1 MEKKQNVVED
11 ALFQIRNLEET
22 LQENA
27 KGILQS
33 TMKEEIRQL
42 VKESLREQDEEGI
55 EPLTGGEA
63 ELDAETE
70 VEDDDIDD
78 DMEYDEMDDTEDD
91 EMEFDDDADVDD
103 EETIDLTSASDEEVL
118 KVFKAMGDEDGIIVK
133 KEGGNIHLKDGDN
146 DYMIQLGE
154 SYIDDGQEENEFK
167 PTDLEEEIV
176 YEIEMDE
183 QDDLNL
189 EEEIVYEIEMDEQDD
204 LNPEGE
210 IQMDE
215 EYDEFEFET
224 PVRDRIR
231 SHKGRFETPIRD
243 RIRSRMEDNM
253 EDDMSD
259 RFRSRRYRDMEDD
272 MAEGVDPEMMEYNM
286 SNLDLGEEDD
296 VYSNREME
304 EDSEISMS
312 DLNSVMEAV
321 KKAMKPK
328 GIGMGNASKFKYG
341 KKPNMS
347 GGFNEKRKEGPKSVG
362 TGKARFEY
370 KEEHEYGGNSHD
382 YKRKDVKGVE
392 KKTGVVKGHFKDYE
406 SKKSETKESARTL
419 GNGSRNY
426 PERKSIPKMRVRPTN
441 EGVSNEVNL
450 LKEKNNE
457 YRQAL
462 DIFRTKL
469 NEVATFNSNLAYA
482 TRLFTEHSTT
492 KQEKINILRRFDNV
506 DTLKESKSLYR
517 SIKDELSSGS
527 KSEERL
533 TESIERTVN
542 RTASTGSSTNLI
554 ESKTYENPQF
564 LRMKDLMT
572 KIK

>member
-224 PVRDRIR
+224 PVRDR
-231 SHKGRFETPIRD
+231 F
-243 RIRSRMEDNM
+243 RSRMEDNM
-253 EDDMSD
+253 EDDMAD
-259 RFRSRRYRDMEDD
+259 RFRSRRYRDIEDD
-272 MAEGVDPEMMEYNM
+272 MAEGVDPEMVEYNM
-286 SNLDLGEEDD
+286 SNLDLGEED
-296 VYSNREME
+296 EM
-304 EDSEISMS
+304 SMS